1 MLAGMEPMEE
11 LMRSSGQHGPRVAVA
26 DDARA
31 QDQLLGFIGRDPGW
45 RPERDGALVEPL
57 PHR

>member
-11 LMRSSGQHGPRVAVA
+11 LIRSSGHYGPRVAVA

-45 RPERDGALVEPL
+45 SPEQDGALVEP
-57 PHR
+57 PARR